1 MVRWDHPDI
10 GAACSDGRRRT
21 WESGIVGMR
30 PPTGLPTL
38 SRRSRVLLLTA
49 LVLAA
54 LLLVGPRLTD
64 AYTNWLWFGEV
75 GFRRV
80 YGTVLLTRIL
90 LFLVV
95 AVAVGAVIWLAML
108 FAYRARPV
116 FVPTA
121 GPNDPIARYR
131 TTVMGRLRLFGIGI
145 PGLVGLLSGLVA
157 QSSWVTVQLFL
168 HGGAFHIKDPQF
180 GLDVGFYAFDLPFYK
195 MLLNW
200 MFVAIVIAFFANLI
214 THYVFGGLRLSGRE
228 GTLTR
233 PARIQ
238 LAVIAGLFVLLK
250 AIAYWF
256 DRYSLLSSTRKEST
270 FTGGSYTDI
279 NAVLPAKLILLSIAV
294 ICAVA
299 FFAGVVL
306 RDLRVPAM
314 AAALLVLSSILVG
327 AVWPL
332 IVEQFEVR
340 PNAAT
345 KESAYIQRNI
355 TATRQA
361 YGLTDDKVSYVDY
374 KGVETKDPS
383 TIPADQ
389 QTIKNIRLLDPNLLT
404 QTFIQRQQLQ
414 NFYGFPDPLDID
426 RYTINGE
433 VQDYIV
439 AARELVPQNLS
450 GNQTDWINKHTVY
463 THGDGFVA
471 APANRV
477 NVAPP
482 KETQQA
488 ATGSGSSNP
497 STGGY
502 GYPVFNLGDQSTVS
516 DLFTPKDK
524 QAIKVDQPRI
534 YYGEMISKSDAD
546 YAIVGGN
553 GQPPREYDTGTDQYT
568 YTGQGGVP
576 IGNWFNRFA
585 FAAKYA
591 ERNILFSGAIGSD
604 SKIIFNRDPR
614 DRVQQVAPWLTA
626 DGAVYPAVVGGR
638 ILWIV
643 DAYTTLDN
651 FPYAQRTSL
660 DGVAEDSIDQN
671 TGRVLPRKEVS
682 YIRNSV
688 KATVDAY
695 DGTVTLYEV
704 DPTDPVLQAW
714 RGVFP
719 GTVKPASAVSPELR
733 AHFRY
738 PEDLFKVQREMLARY
753 HVNDPRE
760 FFTNNA
766 FWSVPSDPTSD
777 APTTA
782 HQPPYYVLMGDPKT
796 GKAQFRLTSAMVG
809 FRRNFLAAYIS
820 VDSDPDN
827 YGRFTVLRLP
837 TDSQTPGP
845 QQVQT
850 SMTTDARVS
859 SDRTVLTGGNTNK
872 IKYGNLLTLPIGD
885 GGVLYVEPWYLERN
899 SGPNAASFPQLV
911 KVLASYGDKVGY
923 QATLGDA
930 LNDVKDGLGGGATQ
944 QPGQQ
949 SVLPPSQPS
958 TQPSPS
964 TSVPPPVLPPTGSAG
979 RDAAVKEMN
988 DALKSV
994 EDAQHSG
1001 DLGQLGRALEVLQK
1015 AIDDYNKTG
1024 G

>member
-1 MVRWDHPDI
+1 M
-10 GAACSDGRRRT
+10 
-21 WESGIVGMR
+21 GIR
-30 PPTGLPTL
+30 PQSGLPTL
-38 SRRSRVLLLTA
+38 SRRSKVLLVTALVIAVLLLI
-49 LVLAA
+49 
-54 LLLVGPRLTD
+54 GPRMTD
-64 AYTNWLWFGEV
+64 VYTNWLWFGEV
-75 GFRRV
+75 GYRKV
-80 YGTVLLTRIL
+80 YGTVLFTRLL

-95 AVAVGAVIWLAML
+95 GLGVGLLIWLSLAA
-108 FAYRARPV
+108 AYRARPV
-116 FVPTA
+116 FVPAA
-121 GPNDPIARYR
+121 GTNDPIARYR
-131 TTVMGRLRLFGIGI
+131 TAVTARLRLFGVGL
-145 PGLVGLLSGLVA
+145 PVLVGLLCGLVA

-168 HGGAFHIKDPQF
+168 HGGAFGIRDPQF
-180 GLDVGFYAFDLPFYK
+180 GLDVSFYAFDLPFYK
-195 MLLNW
+195 MILNW
-200 MFVAIVIAFFANLI
+200 LFITVVIAFFTNLV
-214 THYVFGGLRLSGRE
+214 THYIFGGLRLSGRE

-233 PARIQ
+233 PARVQ
-238 LAVIAGLFVLLK
+238 LALIAGLFVVLK
-250 AIAYWF
+250 AVAYWF
-256 DRYSLLSSTRKEST
+256 DRYSLLSSTRKDPT

-279 NAVLPAKLILLSIAV
+279 NAVLPAKLILLSIAI
-294 ICAVA
+294 ICALA

-306 RDLRVPAM
+306 RDLRMPAM
-314 AAALLVLSSILVG
+314 AAALLMLSSILVG

-361 YGLTDDKVSYVDY
+361 YGLTDDKVTYVDY
-374 KGVETKDPS
+374 KAGESREPT
-383 TIPADQ
+383 TTPADQ
-389 QTIKNIRLLDPNLLT
+389 QTVANIRLLDPNLLT

-426 RYTINGE
+426 RYTINGQ
-433 VQDYIV
+433 VQDYVV

-482 KETQQA
+482 RETQQA
-488 ATGSGSSNP
+488 ANGAGQGSGSS
-497 STGGY
+497 SAGGY
-502 GYPVFNLGDQSTVS
+502 GYPVFNIGDQSTVS

-568 YTGQGGVP
+568 YTGRGGVP
-576 IGNWFNRFA
+576 IGNWFNRLA

-614 DRVQQVAPWLTA
+614 DRVQQVAPWLTTE
-626 DGAVYPAVVGGR
+626 GNVYPAVVNGR
-638 ILWIV
+638 MLWIV

-660 DGVAEDSIDQN
+660 DGALEDSIDQN
-671 TGRVLPRKEVS
+671 TGRMLPRKEVS

-695 DGTVTLYEV
+695 DGTVKLYEV
-704 DPTDPVLQAW
+704 DPTDPVLRAW
-714 RGVFP
+714 RGAFP
-719 GTVKPASAVSPELR
+719 NAVQPMSAISPELR

-777 APTTA
+777 SPASA
-782 HQPPYYVLMGDPKT
+782 HQPPYYVLIGDPTT
-796 GKAQFRLTSAMVG
+796 GRPTFRLTSAMVG
-809 FRRNFLAAYIS
+809 FRRNFLAAYIAA
-820 VDSDPDN
+820 DSDPDN
-827 YGRFTVLRLP
+827 YGRLTVLRLP

-872 IKYGNLLTLPIGD
+872 IKYGNLLTLPIGE
-885 GGVLYVEPWYLERN
+885 GGILYVEPWYLERN
-899 SGPNAASFPQLV
+899 SGPNTASFPQLV

-923 QATLGDA
+923 QSTLGDA
-930 LNDVKDGLGGGATQ
+930 LNDVREGLGAAATQ

-949 SVLPPSQPS
+949 SM
-958 TQPSPS
+958 TQPG
-964 TSVPPPVLPPTGSAG
+964 TSLEPAPVVPPPNSQPGAG
-979 RDAAVKEMN
+979 PANRDAAVRRLG
-988 DALKSV
+988 DALKTV
-994 EDAQHSG
+994 QDAQHSG
-1001 DLGQLGRALEVLQK
+1001 DLGQLGRALETLQK
-1015 AIDDYNKTG
+1015 AVDDYNRAG

>member
-1 MVRWDHPDI
+1 M
-10 GAACSDGRRRT
+10 
-21 WESGIVGMR
+21 GMR
-30 PPTGLPTL
+30 PPTGLPSL
-38 SRRSRVLLLTA
+38 SRRSRILLITA
-49 LVLAA
+49 LVIAA

-75 GFRRV
+75 GFRQV
-80 YGTVLLTRIL
+80 FTTVLVTRLL
-90 LFLVV
+90 LFLIV
-95 AVAVGAVIWLAML
+95 AIVVGALVWLAL
-108 FAYRARPV
+108 LAAYRTRPV
-116 FVPTA
+116 FVPVS
-121 GPNDPIARYR
+121 GPSDPIARYR

-145 PGLVGLLSGLVA
+145 PVLVGLLSGLVA

-168 HGGAFHIKDPQF
+168 HGGSFGIKDPQF
-180 GLDVGFYAFDLPFYK
+180 NIDVGFYAFDLPFYK
-195 MLLNW
+195 LLLNW
-200 MFVAIVIAFFANLI
+200 LFVAVVIAFFANLV
-214 THYVFGGLRLSGRE
+214 THYIFGGLRLSGRE

-238 LAVIAGLFVLLK
+238 LALIAGTFVLLK
-250 AIAYWF
+250 AVAYWF
-256 DRYSLLSSTRKEST
+256 DRYSLLSSTRKEPT

-279 NAVLPAKLILLSIAV
+279 NAVLPAKLILMSIAI

-314 AAALLVLSSILVG
+314 AAALLLLSSILVG

-332 IVEQFEVR
+332 VVEQFEVR

-345 KESAYIQRNI
+345 KEATYIERNI

-374 KGVETKDPS
+374 KGSQTKDPS
-383 TIPADQ
+383 SIPADQ
-389 QTIKNIRLLDPNLLT
+389 QTIGNIRLLDPNLLT

-433 VQDYIV
+433 KQDYIV

-471 APANRV
+471 SPANRV

-488 ATGSGSSNP
+488 ATGAGTSS
-497 STGGY
+497 SSGGY
-502 GYPVFNLGDQSTVS
+502 GYPVFNVGDKSTVS
-516 DLFTPKDK
+516 DLFTPKDR
-524 QAIKVDQPRI
+524 QAIPVDQPRI

-553 GQPPREYDTGTDQYT
+553 NQPPREYDTGTEQYT

-576 IGNWFNRFA
+576 IGNWFNRLA

-604 SKIIFNRDPR
+604 SKIIYNRDPR
-614 DRVQQVAPWLTA
+614 SRVQQVAPWLTT
-626 DGAVYPAVVGGR
+626 DGDMYPAVVNGR

-660 DGVAEDSIDQN
+660 EGVTEDSIDQN
-671 TGRVLPRKEVS
+671 TGRTLPRKEVS

-695 DGTVTLYEV
+695 DGTVNLYDV
-704 DPTDPVLQAW
+704 DPNDPVLNAW

-719 GTVKPASAVSPELR
+719 NSVKPQSEISPELR

-766 FWSVPSDPTSD
+766 FWSVPNDPTSD
-777 APTTA
+777 TPTNA
-782 HQPPYYVLMGDPKT
+782 HQPPYYVLIGDPKT
-796 GKAQFRLTSAMVG
+796 GRPQFNLTSAMVG
-809 FRRNFLAAYIS
+809 FKRQFLAAYIQ
-820 VDSDPDN
+820 VASDPEN
-827 YGRFTVLRLP
+827 YGKFTVLKLP

-859 SDRTVLTGGNTNK
+859 NDRTLLTGGNTNK
-872 IKYGNLLTLPIGD
+872 IKYGNLLTLPIGE
-885 GGVLYVEPWYLERN
+885 GGILYVEPWYLERN
-899 SGPNAASFPQLV
+899 SGPTTASFPQLV

-923 QATLGDA
+923 QSTLGDA
-930 LNDVKDGLGGGATQ
+930 LNDVQDGLGAATTQ
-944 QPGQQ
+944 QPGQAAINPPGQ
-949 SVLPPSQPS
+949 QGSTSPPPSNQN
-958 TQPSPS
+958 T
-964 TSVPPPVLPPTGSAG
+964 PPPSATAPPPTTGSAG
-979 RDAAVKEMN
+979 KDAAVKELN
-988 DALKSV
+988 DALKGV
-994 EDAQHSG
+994 EDAQKSG
-1001 DLGQLGRALEVLQK
+1001 DLGQLGKALEGLQK
-1015 AIDDYNKTG
+1015 AIDDYNKAG

>member
-1 MVRWDHPDI
+1 M
-10 GAACSDGRRRT
+10 
-21 WESGIVGMR
+21 GMR
-30 PPTGLPTL
+30 PPTGLPSL
-38 SRRSRVLLLTA
+38 SRRSRILLITA
-49 LVLAA
+49 LVIAA

-75 GFRRV
+75 GFRQV
-80 YGTVLLTRIL
+80 FTTVLVTRLL
-90 LFLVV
+90 LFLIV
-95 AVAVGAVIWLAML
+95 AIVVGALVWLAL
-108 FAYRARPV
+108 LAAYRTRPV
-116 FVPTA
+116 FVPVS
-121 GPNDPIARYR
+121 GPSDPIARYR

-145 PGLVGLLSGLVA
+145 PVLVGLLSGLVA

-168 HGGAFHIKDPQF
+168 HGGSFGIKDPQF
-180 GLDVGFYAFDLPFYK
+180 NIDVGFYAFDLPFYK
-195 MLLNW
+195 LLLNW
-200 MFVAIVIAFFANLI
+200 LFVAVVIAFFANLV
-214 THYVFGGLRLSGRE
+214 THYIFGGLRLSGRE

-238 LAVIAGLFVLLK
+238 LALIAGTFVVLK
-250 AIAYWF
+250 AVAYWF
-256 DRYSLLSSTRKEST
+256 DRYSLLSSTRKEPT

-279 NAVLPAKLILLSIAV
+279 NAVLPAKLILMSIAI

-314 AAALLVLSSILVG
+314 AAALLLLSSILVG

-332 IVEQFEVR
+332 VVEQFEVR

-345 KESAYIQRNI
+345 KEATYIERNI

-374 KGVETKDPS
+374 KGSQTKDPGS
-383 TIPADQ
+383 IPADQ
-389 QTIKNIRLLDPNLLT
+389 QTIGNIRLLDPNLLT

-433 VQDYIV
+433 KQDYIV

-471 APANRV
+471 SPANRV

-488 ATGSGSSNP
+488 ATGAGTSS
-497 STGGY
+497 SSGGY
-502 GYPVFNLGDQSTVS
+502 GYPVFNVGDKSTVS
-516 DLFTPKDK
+516 DLFTPKDR
-524 QAIKVDQPRI
+524 QAIPVDQPRI

-553 GQPPREYDTGTDQYT
+553 NQPPREYDTGTEQYT
-568 YTGQGGVP
+568 YTGKGGVP
-576 IGNWFNRFA
+576 IGNWFNRLA

-604 SKIIFNRDPR
+604 SKIIYNRDPR
-614 DRVQQVAPWLTA
+614 SRVQQVAPWLTT
-626 DGAVYPAVVGGR
+626 DGDMYPAVVNGR

-660 DGVAEDSIDQN
+660 EGVTEDSIDQN
-671 TGRVLPRKEVS
+671 TGRTLPRKEVS

-695 DGTVTLYEV
+695 DGTVNLYDV
-704 DPTDPVLQAW
+704 DPTDPVLNAW

-719 GTVKPASAVSPELR
+719 NSVKPQSEISPELR

-766 FWSVPSDPTSD
+766 FWSVPNDPTSD
-777 APTTA
+777 TPTNA
-782 HQPPYYVLMGDPKT
+782 HQPPYYVLIGDPKT
-796 GKAQFRLTSAMVG
+796 GRPQFNLTSAMVG
-809 FRRNFLAAYIS
+809 FKRQFLAAYIQ
-820 VDSDPDN
+820 VASDPEN
-827 YGRFTVLRLP
+827 YGKFTVLKLP

-859 SDRTVLTGGNTNK
+859 NDRTLLTGGNTNK
-872 IKYGNLLTLPIGD
+872 IKYGNLLTLPIGE
-885 GGVLYVEPWYLERN
+885 GGILYVEPWYLERN
-899 SGPNAASFPQLV
+899 SGPTTASFPQLV

-923 QATLGDA
+923 QSTLGDA
-930 LNDVKDGLGGGATQ
+930 LNDVQDGLGAATTQ
-944 QPGQQ
+944 QPGQAAINPPGQ
-949 SVLPPSQPS
+949 QGSTSPPPSNQNTPPPS
-958 TQPSPS
+958 T
-964 TSVPPPVLPPTGSAG
+964 TAPPPTSGSAG
-979 RDAAVKEMN
+979 KDAAVKELN
-988 DALKSV
+988 DALKGV
-994 EDAQHSG
+994 EDAQKSG
-1001 DLGQLGRALEVLQK
+1001 DLGQLGKALEGLQK
-1015 AIDDYNKTG
+1015 AIDAYNKAG

>member
-1 MVRWDHPDI
+1 M
-10 GAACSDGRRRT
+10 
-21 WESGIVGMR
+21 GMR
-30 PPTGLPTL
+30 PPTGLPSL
-38 SRRSRVLLLTA
+38 SRRSRILLITA
-49 LVLAA
+49 LVIAA

-75 GFRRV
+75 GFRQV
-80 YGTVLLTRIL
+80 FTTVLVTRLL
-90 LFLVV
+90 LFLIV
-95 AVAVGAVIWLAML
+95 AVAVGALVWLAL
-108 FAYRARPV
+108 LAAYRTRPV
-116 FVPTA
+116 FVPVS
-121 GPNDPIARYR
+121 GPSDPIARYR

-145 PGLVGLLSGLVA
+145 PVLVGLLSGLVA

-168 HGGAFHIKDPQF
+168 HGGSFGIKDPQF
-180 GLDVGFYAFDLPFYK
+180 HIDVGFYAFDLPFYK
-195 MLLNW
+195 LLLNW
-200 MFVAIVIAFFANLI
+200 LFVAVVIAFFANLV
-214 THYVFGGLRLSGRE
+214 THYIFGGLRLAGRE

-238 LAVIAGLFVLLK
+238 LALIAGTFVVLK
-250 AIAYWF
+250 AVAYWF
-256 DRYSLLSSTRKEST
+256 DRYSLLSSTRKEPT

-279 NAVLPAKLILLSIAV
+279 NAVLPAKLILMSIAI

-314 AAALLVLSSILVG
+314 AAALLLLSSILVG

-332 IVEQFEVR
+332 VVEQFEVR

-345 KESAYIQRNI
+345 KEATYIERNI

-374 KGVETKDPS
+374 KGSQTKDPGS
-383 TIPADQ
+383 IPADQ
-389 QTIKNIRLLDPNLLT
+389 QTIGNIRLLDPNLLT

-433 VQDYIV
+433 KQDYIV

-471 APANRV
+471 SPANRV

-488 ATGSGSSNP
+488 ATGAGTSS
-497 STGGY
+497 SSGGY
-502 GYPVFNLGDQSTVS
+502 GYPVFNVGDKSTVS

-524 QAIKVDQPRI
+524 QAIPVDQPRI

-553 GQPPREYDTGTDQYT
+553 NQPPREYDTGTDQYT
-568 YTGQGGVP
+568 YTGKGGVP
-576 IGNWFNRFA
+576 IGNWFNRLA

-604 SKIIFNRDPR
+604 SKIIYNRDPR
-614 DRVQQVAPWLTA
+614 SRVQQVAPWLTT
-626 DGAVYPAVVGGR
+626 DGDMYPAVVNGR

-660 DGVAEDSIDQN
+660 EGVVEDSIDQN
-671 TGRVLPRKEVS
+671 TGRTLPRKEVS

-695 DGTVTLYEV
+695 DGTVNLYDV
-704 DPTDPVLQAW
+704 DPTDPVLNAW

-719 GTVKPASAVSPELR
+719 NSVKPQSEISPELA

-766 FWSVPSDPTSD
+766 FWSVPNDPTSD
-777 APTTA
+777 TPTNA
-782 HQPPYYVLMGDPKT
+782 HQPPYYVLIGDPKT
-796 GKAQFRLTSAMVG
+796 GRPQFNLTSAMVG
-809 FRRNFLAAYIS
+809 FKRQFLAAYIQ
-820 VDSDPDN
+820 VASDPEN
-827 YGRFTVLRLP
+827 YGKFTVLKLP

-859 SDRTVLTGGNTNK
+859 NDRTLLTGGNTNK
-872 IKYGNLLTLPIGD
+872 IKYGNLLTLPIGE
-885 GGVLYVEPWYLERN
+885 GGILYVEPWYLERN
-899 SGPNAASFPQLV
+899 SGPTTASFPQLV

-923 QATLGDA
+923 QSTLGDA
-930 LNDVKDGLGGGATQ
+930 LNDVQDGLGAATTQ
-944 QPGQQ
+944 QPGQAAINPPGQ
-949 SVLPPSQPS
+949 QGSTSPPPSNQN
-958 TQPSPS
+958 T
-964 TSVPPPVLPPTGSAG
+964 PPPSSTAPPPTTGSAG
-979 RDAAVKEMN
+979 KDAAVKELN
-988 DALKSV
+988 DALKGV
-994 EDAQHSG
+994 EDAQKSG
-1001 DLGQLGRALEVLQK
+1001 DLGQLGKALEGLQK
-1015 AIDDYNKTG
+1015 AIDAYNKAG

>member
-1 MVRWDHPDI
+1 M
-10 GAACSDGRRRT
+10 
-21 WESGIVGMR
+21 GMR
-30 PPTGLPTL
+30 PPTGLPSL
-38 SRRSRVLLLTA
+38 SRRSRILLITA
-49 LVLAA
+49 LVIAA

-75 GFRRV
+75 GFRQV
-80 YGTVLLTRIL
+80 FTTVLVTRLL
-90 LFLVV
+90 LFLIV
-95 AVAVGAVIWLAML
+95 AIAVGALVWLAL
-108 FAYRARPV
+108 LAAYRTRPV
-116 FVPTA
+116 FVPVS
-121 GPNDPIARYR
+121 GPSDPIARYR

-145 PGLVGLLSGLVA
+145 PVLVGLLSGLVA

-168 HGGAFHIKDPQF
+168 HGGSFGIKDPQF
-180 GLDVGFYAFDLPFYK
+180 NIDVGFYAFDLPFYK
-195 MLLNW
+195 LLLNW
-200 MFVAIVIAFFANLI
+200 LFVAVVIAFFANLV
-214 THYVFGGLRLSGRE
+214 THYIFGGLRLSGRE

-238 LAVIAGLFVLLK
+238 LALIAGTFVVLK
-250 AIAYWF
+250 AVAYWF
-256 DRYSLLSSTRKEST
+256 DRYSLLSSTRKEPT

-279 NAVLPAKLILLSIAV
+279 NAVLPAKLILMSIAI

-314 AAALLVLSSILVG
+314 AAALLLLSSILVG

-332 IVEQFEVR
+332 VVEQFEVR

-345 KESAYIQRNI
+345 KEATYIERNI

-374 KGVETKDPS
+374 KGSQTKDPGS
-383 TIPADQ
+383 IPADQ
-389 QTIKNIRLLDPNLLT
+389 QTIGNIRLLDPNLLT

-433 VQDYIV
+433 KQDYIV

-471 APANRV
+471 SPANRV

-488 ATGSGSSNP
+488 ATGAGTSS
-497 STGGY
+497 SSGGY
-502 GYPVFNLGDQSTVS
+502 GYPVFNVGDKSTVS

-524 QAIKVDQPRI
+524 QAIPVDQPRI

-553 GQPPREYDTGTDQYT
+553 NQPPREYDTGTEQYT

-576 IGNWFNRFA
+576 IGNWFNRLA

-604 SKIIFNRDPR
+604 SKIIYNRDPR
-614 DRVQQVAPWLTA
+614 SRVQQVAPWLTT
-626 DGAVYPAVVGGR
+626 DGDMYPAVVNGR

-660 DGVAEDSIDQN
+660 EGVTEDSIDQN
-671 TGRVLPRKEVS
+671 TGRTLPRKEVS

-695 DGTVTLYEV
+695 DGTVNLYDV
-704 DPTDPVLQAW
+704 DPTDPVLNAW

-719 GTVKPASAVSPELR
+719 NSVKPQSEISPELR

-766 FWSVPSDPTSD
+766 FWSVPNDPTSD
-777 APTTA
+777 TPTNA
-782 HQPPYYVLMGDPKT
+782 HQPPYYVLIGDPKT
-796 GKAQFRLTSAMVG
+796 GRPQFNLTSAMVG
-809 FRRNFLAAYIS
+809 FKRQFLAAYIQ
-820 VDSDPDN
+820 VASDPEN
-827 YGRFTVLRLP
+827 YGKFTVLKLP

-859 SDRTVLTGGNTNK
+859 NDRTLLTGGNTNK
-872 IKYGNLLTLPIGD
+872 IKYGNLLTLPIGE
-885 GGVLYVEPWYLERN
+885 GGILYVEPWYLERN
-899 SGPNAASFPQLV
+899 SGPTTASFPQLV

-923 QATLGDA
+923 QSTLGDA
-930 LNDVKDGLGGGATQ
+930 LNDVQDGLGAATTQ
-944 QPGQQ
+944 QPGQAAINPPGQ
-949 SVLPPSQPS
+949 QGSTSPAPSNQNAPPPS
-958 TQPSPS
+958 T
-964 TSVPPPVLPPTGSAG
+964 TSPPPTSGSAG
-979 RDAAVKEMN
+979 KDAAVKELN
-988 DALKSV
+988 DALKGV
-994 EDAQHSG
+994 EDAQKSG
-1001 DLGQLGRALEVLQK
+1001 DLGQLGKALEGLQK
-1015 AIDDYNKTG
+1015 AIDAYNKAG